1 MVQSRLS
8 SCPATDLGANPVVFT
23 HTTRPSVSGITIEP
37 SRDNGIWSVAPA
49 SNGKMQPDGPALPRQ
64 AQSHS
69 VAPRCIESLWVISLC
84 LSLLFM
90 IGCHELNVKE
100 GRVANSKGTRDA
112 EDMVTRELVSNSDD
126 LDARHEL
133 DPVRVGVYT
142 EALPDESVDKRE
154 TTLFDVFY
162 STNRAQM
169 DRNAD
174 DCTYGARSGRL
185 SMGKCQVSIPR
196 LHRVGELESPNIL
209 NLEFSADPRKHVMLK
224 ETFPMPA
231 DHFFDA
237 VRSRLAAG
245 STEAF
250 VFVHGFNV
258 TFEDAARRTAQL
270 AYDLEIDFVPVFFSW
285 PSLGLPT
292 EAAYRADELSMEI
305 AIPALKGFF
314 ADLIKLSKPSALH
327 IVAHSMGCR
336 LVTSALASL
345 AAETD
350 PSQFPMINQV
360 ILAAPDIDAEAF
372 REVIAPRIKGMCVGT
387 TLYVSATDKALAYAS
402 RIHGQRTRLG
412 DVATGVRG
420 FPDIECVDATGM
432 QTDPLSFGHS
442 YYAAAPP
449 VIKDIAQVLLG
460 VTAESRGLRSGTT
473 GGAGLWTLHGPSED
487 GGPTDRRKS
496 HDQ

>member
-1 MVQSRLS
+1 MTQ
-8 SCPATDLGANPVVFT
+8 
-23 HTTRPSVSGITIEP
+23 PSVSGITIEP

-69 VAPRCIESLWVISLC
+69 VAPRCIESLWVIPLC

-90 IGCHELNVKE
+90 IGCGVTESIERDGNERIVHQ
-100 GRVANSKGTRDA
+100 GTRDMKARDA
-112 EDMVTRELVSNSDD
+112 EDTVTLELVSNSDD
-126 LDARHEL
+126 RFVAHVFPPTARWWGGFDL
-133 DPVRVGVYT
+133 KP
-142 EALPDESVDKRE
+142 LLDESVDKSE

-169 DRNAD
+169 DHNAD
-174 DCTYGARSGRL
+174 DCTYGARTGRL

-372 REVIAPRIKGMCVGT
+372 REVIAPRIRGMCVGT

-496 HDQ
+496 RDE